1 MRSQGYWGLGEPL
14 QASRSYYQEQQYEK
28 GATQLA
34 EAIFTRTG
42 ISYCFRLK
50 ELKLVYLEKK
60 EEPSFLCRCH
70 KVGTGEKPKGLHV
83 VRHSE
88 GGLRPET
95 LFWHLRQE
103 LFSS

>member
-34 EAIFTRTG
+34 EAIFTTTG

-50 ELKLVYLEKK
+50 ELKLVYLQKK
-60 EEPSFLCRCH
+60 EKNPIFCAAVT
-70 KVGTGEKPKGLHV
+70 K
-83 VRHSE
+83 
-88 GGLRPET
+88 
-95 LFWHLRQE
+95 WAQE
-103 LFSS
+103 RSPRAFM